1 MMGATMEISKRKEKD
16 ALVIS
21 LKGRLDAVTSPVLEK
36 DLTDLMA
43 GGERFLVLDLGD
55 LDYISSAGLRS
66 ILLVVKRLKEKQGKL
81 LLASLKSVVR
91 EAFEISGFSTII
103 PIFESVDSALSS
115 LG

>member
-1 MMGATMEISKRKEKD
+1 MGATMEISKRKDKD

-21 LKGRLDAVTSPVLEK
+21 LKGRLDVVTSPVFEK

-55 LDYISSAGLRS
+55 MDYISSAGLRS
-66 ILLVVKRLKEKQGKL
+66 ILVVVKRLKEKQGKL

-91 EAFEISGFSTII
+91 EVFEISGFSTII

-115 LG
+115 VG

>member
-1 MMGATMEISKRKEKD
+1 MEISKRKEKD

-21 LKGRLDAVTSPVLEK
+21 LMGRLDAVTSPVLEK

-66 ILLVVKRLKEKQGKL
+66 ILVVVKRLKEKQGKL

-91 EAFEISGFSTII
+91 EVFEISGFSTII
-103 PIFESVDSALSS
+103 PIFESVNSALSS
-115 LG
+115 VV

>member
-1 MMGATMEISKRKEKD
+1 METSKRKDKG

-21 LKGRLDAVTSPVLEK
+21 LKGRLDSVTSPMLEK

-43 GGERFLVLDLGD
+43 GGEKFLVMDLGD

-66 ILLVVKRLKEKQGKL
+66 ILVVVKRLKEKQGKL
-81 LLASLKSVVR
+81 LLASLKGAVS

-103 PIFESVDSALSS
+103 PIFGSVDSALSS